1 MDPAFLQYIKQLL
14 KTIIVVLVWMTI
26 NIKYGIMENYA
37 FPEEG
42 FTKGNYIFYAWFI
55 ISFIVV
61 IWYLIKLWNK
71 PLDIK
76 K

>member
-1 MDPAFLQYIKQLL
+1 MDPKFLQYIKQLL
-14 KTIIVVLVWMTI
+14 KTITLVLVWMTI

-42 FTKGNYIFYAWFI
+42 FAQANYIFYTWFI

-71 PLDIK
+71 PLDEK